1 MYRMRFGI
9 LSLLA
14 LGRLA
19 LAQTS
24 TTCNNTP
31 AYSPCELVFEL
42 SAQDAAAYPNP
53 YPSVELRAEVRSPRN
68 RNTAVPGYWDGGR
81 RMVVRFAP
89 TEGGQWAFR
98 LTSNVAALNGQTGT
112 FTGSDSDAPGFI
124 KAANMH
130 HWSYTERQKPHL
142 WMGATELRFAFMDD
156 AAFHAMADARAAQK
170 FNHLRGWVT
179 GDGADAAYT
188 SPDSPNLEQFRK
200 LDDRVRYLNRKG
212 ITADLVLAGGEGT
225 LTKLFPKP
233 EQRRRF
239 VSYVV
244 ARYTAMNV
252 TWQGVEN
259 FEDYPDARALLN
271 EIGTEL
277 KGLDGFQHPRSSG
290 ARITSAPLLDDGW
303 MDFAAYGNT
312 DDNVGAI
319 EHQLYPVPSVNLQI
333 GGAEAEAVRHRLWNA
348 TMDGQYVTL
357 SQETTSQETTSQKT
371 ASQKTASQET
381 TNQGTNAKAMSVWFD
396 VLAGTRHWELE
407 PYFDLD
413 GGRALALE
421 DTEYLVYI
429 EKPGPLEM
437 TVAKHGYDVFWIN
450 PATGE
455 TVRKKFSGDHFTG
468 APPDPSHDWLLH
480 VVREGT
486 LQSMNREYKFES
498 REIVLQELEA
508 NPQKI
513 PYDIASPSDD
523 LSLTKSA
530 PFAVKLTRQTRGTRT
545 MMYLWTGEVTA
556 DHQGYRVLGTGA
568 QGTMQATSRLAINF
582 PAIVLLRVYGMNA
595 NGKVY
600 LLTKAVQLDR

>member
-1 MYRMRFGI
+1 MRFGI

-14 LGRLA
+14 LEQLA

-31 AYSPCELVFEL
+31 AYSPCEMVFEL
-42 SAQDAAAYPNP
+42 SAQDAAAHPNP
-53 YPSVELRAEVRSPRN
+53 YASVQLRAEVRSPRN
-68 RNTAVPGYWDGGR
+68 RTTALPGYWDGGR

-98 LTSNVAALNGQTGT
+98 LTSNVAALNDQTGT
-112 FTGSDSDAPGFI
+112 FTASDSDAPGFV
-124 KAANMH
+124 KAANVH
-130 HWSYTERQKPHL
+130 HWSYTEQQKPHL

-156 AAFHAMADARAAQK
+156 AAFRAMADARAAQK

-188 SPDSPNLEQFRK
+188 SPDSPNLERFRK
-200 LDDRVRYLNRKG
+200 LDDRVRYLNQKG
-212 ITADLVLAGGEGT
+212 ITADLILAGGEGT
-225 LTKLFPKP
+225 LTKLFPTP
-233 EQRRRF
+233 AQRRRF

-244 ARYTAMNV
+244 ARYAAMNV

-259 FEDYPDARALLN
+259 FDDYPDARALLT
-271 EIGTEL
+271 EIGTTL
-277 KGLDGFQHPRSSG
+277 KELDGFQHPRSSG

-312 DDNVGAI
+312 DDSVGAI
-319 EHQLYPVPSVNLQI
+319 EHQLYAVPSVNLQI
-333 GGAEAEAVRHRLWNA
+333 GGADAATMRHRLWNA

-357 SQETTSQETTSQKT
+357 
-371 ASQKTASQET
+371 A
-381 TNQGTNAKAMSVWFD
+381 QGDSGVKAMDVWFD
-396 VLAGTRHWELE
+396 VLSGTRHWELE

-421 DTEYLVYI
+421 DAEYLVYM
-429 EKPGPLEM
+429 EKPGPIEM
-437 TVAKHGYDVFWIN
+437 TVAKHGYDVFWID
-450 PATGE
+450 PATGQ
-455 TVRKKFSGDHFTG
+455 TVKKKFSGDHFTG
-468 APPDPSHDWLLH
+468 APPDQSHDWLLH

-498 REIVLQELEA
+498 REIVPQELEA

-513 PYDIASPSDD
+513 PYDIVNPGDELAVAK
-523 LSLTKSA
+523 TA

-556 DHQGYRVLGTGA
+556 DHQGFRVLGTGA
-568 QGTMQATSRLAINF
+568 QGAMQPTSRLAVNF
-582 PAIVLLRVYGMNA
+582 PAIMLLRVFGMNA

-600 LLTKAVQLDR
+600 LLTKAIQLDR

>member
-1 MYRMRFGI
+1 MLDNKSIRMRFGI

-14 LGRLA
+14 LGQLA
-19 LAQTS
+19 QAQTS
-24 TTCNNTP
+24 TTCNDTP

-42 SAQDAAAYPNP
+42 SAQDAAAHPNP
-53 YPSVELRAEVRSPRN
+53 YASVQLRAEVRSPRN
-68 RNTAVPGYWDGGR
+68 RTTALPGYWDGGG

-98 LTSNVAALNGQTGT
+98 LTSNVAALNDRTGT
-112 FTGSDSDAPGFI
+112 FTASDSDAPGFV
-124 KAANMH
+124 KAANVH
-130 HWSYTERQKPHL
+130 HWSYTEQQKPHL

-156 AAFHAMADARAAQK
+156 AAFRAMADTRAAQK

-179 GDGADAAYT
+179 GDGADAAYS
-188 SPDSPNLEQFRK
+188 SPDSPNLEQFLK
-200 LDDRVRYLNRKG
+200 LDSRVRYLNQKG
-212 ITADLVLAGGEGT
+212 ITADLILSGGEGT
-225 LTKLFPKP
+225 LTKLFPAQ

-244 ARYTAMNV
+244 ARYAAMNV
-252 TWQGVEN
+252 TWQGVDN
-259 FEDYPDARALLN
+259 FDDYPDARPLLT
-271 EIGTEL
+271 EIGTAL
-277 KGLDGFQHPRSSG
+277 KELDGFQHPRSCG

-319 EHQLYPVPSVNLQI
+319 EHQLYAVPSVNLQI
-333 GGAEAEAVRHRLWNA
+333 GGADAATMRHRLWNA

-357 SQETTSQETTSQKT
+357 APGDSDV
-371 ASQKTASQET
+371 
-381 TNQGTNAKAMSVWFD
+381 KAMKAIDVWFD
-396 VLAGTRHWELE
+396 VLSGTRYWELE

-421 DTEYLVYI
+421 DAEYLVYM
-429 EKPGPLEM
+429 EKPGPFEM
-437 TVAKHGYDVFWIN
+437 TVAKHGYDVFWID
-450 PATGE
+450 PATGQ

-468 APPDPSHDWLLH
+468 APPDQSHDWLLH

-498 REIVLQELEA
+498 HEIVLQELEA

-513 PYDIASPSDD
+513 PYDIVNPGDELAVAK
-523 LSLTKSA
+523 TA

-556 DHQGYRVLGTGA
+556 DHQGFRVLGTGA
-568 QGTMQATSRLAINF
+568 QGTMLPTSRLAVNF
-582 PAIVLLRVYGMNA
+582 PAIMLLRVFGMNA

-600 LLTKAVQLDR
+600 LLTRAVQLDR

>member
-1 MYRMRFGI
+1 MRFVT

-14 LGRLA
+14 LGQLA
-19 LAQTS
+19 TAQTS

-31 AYSPCELVFEL
+31 AYSPCEMAFDL
-42 SAQDAAAYPNP
+42 SQQDAAAHPNP
-53 YPSVELRAEVRSPRN
+53 YASVELRAELRSPRN
-68 RNTAVPGYWDGGR
+68 RTTSVPGYWDGGR
-81 RMVVRFAP
+81 RMVIRVAP
-89 TEGGQWAFR
+89 TEGGQWTFR
-98 LTSNVAALNGQTGT
+98 LTSNVAALNDQTGT
-112 FTGSDSDAPGFI
+112 FTAADSDAPGFI

-130 HWSYTERQKPHL
+130 HWSYTERLKPHL
-142 WMGATELRFAFMDD
+142 WMGATELRFAFLDD

-179 GDGADAAYT
+179 GDGADAAYA

-200 LDDRVRYLNRKG
+200 LDDRVRYLNQKG

-225 LTKLFPKP
+225 LTRLFPKP

-239 VSYVV
+239 VRNVV
-244 ARYTAMNV
+244 ARYAAMNV

-259 FEDYPDARALLN
+259 YEDYADARALLN
-271 EIGTEL
+271 EMGTAL
-277 KGLDGFQHPRSSG
+277 KELDGFRHPRSSG
-290 ARITSAPLLDDGW
+290 ARITSAALLDDGW

-319 EHQLYPVPSVNLQI
+319 EHQLYPVPSVNLRI
-333 GGAEAEAVRHRLWNA
+333 DGADASTVRHRLWNA

-357 SQETTSQETTSQKT
+357 AQ
-371 ASQKTASQET
+371 
-381 TNQGTNAKAMSVWFD
+381 QGGAADGGGQGAANAKAMSVWFD
-396 VLAGTRHWELE
+396 VLSGTRHWELE
-407 PYFDLD
+407 PYFNLD

-437 TVAKHGYDVFWIN
+437 TVEKHGYDVLWIN

-486 LQSMNREYKFES
+486 LQSMNRSYRFES
-498 REIVLQELEA
+498 RDIVLQEVEA

-513 PYDIASPSDD
+513 PYDIETPGED
-523 LSLTKSA
+523 LSIAKPA
-530 PFAVKLTRQTRGTRT
+530 PFAVKLTRQTRGTRS

-556 DHQGYRVLGTGA
+556 DHQGYRVLGSGS
-568 QGTMQATSRLAINF
+568 QGTMQPTSRLAINF
-582 PAIVLLRVYGMNA
+582 PAILLLRVYGMNA

-600 LLTKAVQLDR
+600 LLTKAAQLNR

>member
-1 MYRMRFGI
+1 MRFAI

-14 LGRLA
+14 LGQLA
-19 LAQTS
+19 PAQTS

-31 AYSPCELVFEL
+31 AYSPCELVFDL
-42 SAQDAAAYPNP
+42 SQQDAAAHPAP
-53 YPSVELRAEVRSPRN
+53 YASVELRAEVRSPRN
-68 RNTAVPGYWDGGR
+68 RTTAVPGYWDGGR
-81 RMVVRFAP
+81 RMAIRFAP
-89 TEGGQWAFR
+89 TEGGQWTFR
-98 LTSNVAALNGQTGT
+98 LTSNVAALNDQTGT
-112 FTGSDSDAPGFI
+112 FTASDSDAPGFI

-130 HWSYTERQKPHL
+130 HWSYTERLKPHL
-142 WMGATELRFAFMDD
+142 WMGATELRFAFLDD
-156 AAFHAMADARAAQK
+156 AAFRAMADARAGQK

-179 GDGADAAYT
+179 GGGPDTAYA
-188 SPDSPNLEQFRK
+188 SPDSPNLEQFHK
-200 LDDRVRYLNRKG
+200 LDDRVRYLNQKG

-225 LTKLFPKP
+225 LTRLFPKA

-239 VSYVV
+239 VRYVV
-244 ARYTAMNV
+244 GRYAAMNV

-271 EIGTEL
+271 EIGTAL
-277 KGLDGFQHPRSSG
+277 KELDGFQHPRSSG
-290 ARITSAPLLDDGW
+290 ARITSAALLDDGW

-319 EHQLYPVPSVNLQI
+319 EHQLYAVPSVNLQV
-333 GGAEAEAVRHRLWNA
+333 GGADAATARHRLWNA
-348 TMDGQYVTL
+348 TMDGQYPTL
-357 SQETTSQETTSQKT
+357 EEGSGSQG
-371 ASQKTASQET
+371 A
-381 TNQGTNAKAMSVWFD
+381 AKAMTVWFD
-396 VLAGTRHWELE
+396 VLSGTRHWELE
-407 PYFDLD
+407 PYFNLD

-437 TVAKHGYDVFWIN
+437 TVEKHGYDVFWTD

-486 LQSMNREYKFES
+486 LQSMNRSYKFES
-498 REIVLQELEA
+498 RDIVLQEVEA

-513 PYDIASPSDD
+513 PYDIATPGDD
-523 LSLTKSA
+523 LSIGKTA
-530 PFAVKLTRQTRGTRT
+530 PFAVKLTRQTRGTRS

-556 DHQGYRVLGTGA
+556 DHQGYRVLGSGA
-568 QGTMQATSRLAINF
+568 QGTMQPTSRLAVNF
-582 PAIVLLRVYGMNA
+582 PAILLLRVYGMNA

-600 LLTKAVQLDR
+600 LLTKAVQLNR

>member
-1 MYRMRFGI
+1 MVDNKSIRMRFGI

-14 LGRLA
+14 LGQLA

-42 SAQDAAAYPNP
+42 SAQDAVAHPNP
-53 YPSVELRAEVRSPRN
+53 YASVQLRAEVRSPRN
-68 RNTAVPGYWDGGR
+68 RTTALPGYWDGGR

-98 LTSNVAALNGQTGT
+98 LTSNVAALNDQTGT
-112 FTGSDSDAPGFI
+112 FTASDSDAPGFV

-130 HWSYTERQKPHL
+130 HWSYTEQQKAHL
-142 WMGATELRFAFMDD
+142 WMGASELRFAFIDD
-156 AAFHAMADARAAQK
+156 AAFRAIADTRAAQK

-200 LDDRVRYLNRKG
+200 LDDRVRYLNQKG
-212 ITADLVLAGGEGT
+212 LTADLILAGGEGT
-225 LTKLFPKP
+225 LTKIFTNPD
-233 EQRRRF
+233 QRRRF

-244 ARYTAMNV
+244 ARYAAMNV

-259 FEDYPDARALLN
+259 FEDYPDARALLT
-271 EIGTEL
+271 EIGTAL
-277 KGLDGFQHPRSSG
+277 KELDGFQHPRSCG

-312 DDNVGAI
+312 DDNVGVI
-319 EHQLYPVPSVNLQI
+319 EHQLYAVPSVNLQI
-333 GGAEAEAVRHRLWNA
+333 GGVDAATMRHRLWNA

-357 SQETTSQETTSQKT
+357 
-371 ASQKTASQET
+371 A
-381 TNQGTNAKAMSVWFD
+381 QGDSEVKAMGVWFD
-396 VLAGTRHWELE
+396 VLSGTRHWELE

-421 DTEYLVYI
+421 DAEYLVYI
-429 EKPGPLEM
+429 EKPGPLEL
-437 TVAKHGYDVFWIN
+437 TVAKHGYDVFWID
-450 PATGE
+450 PATGQ
-455 TVRKKFSGDHFTG
+455 TVKKKFSGDHFTG
-468 APPDPSHDWLLH
+468 APPDQSHDWLLH

-513 PYDIASPSDD
+513 PYDIVNPGDELAVA
-523 LSLTKSA
+523 KAA
-530 PFAVKLTRQTRGTRT
+530 PFAVKITRQTRGTRT

-556 DHQGYRVLGTGA
+556 DHQGFRVLGTGA
-568 QGTMQATSRLAINF
+568 QGTVLPTSRLAINF
-582 PAIVLLRVYGMNA
+582 PAIMLLRVFGMNA

-600 LLTKAVQLDR
+600 LLTKAVQVDR

>member
-1 MYRMRFGI
+1 MLDNKSIRMRFGI

-14 LGRLA
+14 LGQLA

-42 SAQDAAAYPNP
+42 SAQDAAAHPNP
-53 YPSVELRAEVRSPRN
+53 YASVRLRAEVRSPRN
-68 RNTAVPGYWDGGR
+68 RTTALPGYWDGGR
-81 RMVVRFAP
+81 RMVVRFSP

-98 LTSNVAALNGQTGT
+98 LTSNVAALNDQSGT
-112 FTGSDSDAPGFI
+112 FTASDSDAPGFV
-124 KAANMH
+124 KAANVH
-130 HWSYTERQKPHL
+130 HWSYTEQQKPHL
-142 WMGATELRFAFMDD
+142 WMGATELRFAFMDN
-156 AAFHAMADARAAQK
+156 AAFRAMADARAVQK
-170 FNHLRGWVT
+170 FNHVRGWVT
-179 GDGADAAYT
+179 GDGTDDAYT
-188 SPDSPNLEQFRK
+188 SDSPNLEQFRK
-200 LDDRVRYLNRKG
+200 LDDRVRYLNQKG
-212 ITADLVLAGGEGT
+212 ITADLILAGGEGT
-225 LTKLFPKP
+225 LTKLFPTP
-233 EQRRRF
+233 ELRRRF

-244 ARYTAMNV
+244 ARYAAMNV
-252 TWQGVEN
+252 TWQGVDN
-259 FEDYPDARALLN
+259 FEDYPDARALLA
-271 EIGTEL
+271 EIGTAL
-277 KGLDGFQHPRSSG
+277 KELDGVQHPRSCG

-319 EHQLYPVPSVNLQI
+319 EHQLYAVPSVNLQI
-333 GGAEAEAVRHRLWNA
+333 GGADAATMRHRLWNA

-357 SQETTSQETTSQKT
+357 
-371 ASQKTASQET
+371 A
-381 TNQGTNAKAMSVWFD
+381 QGESDVKAMDVWFD
-396 VLAGTRHWELE
+396 VLSGTRHWELE

-421 DTEYLVYI
+421 DAEYLVYM
-429 EKPGPLEM
+429 EKPGPIEM
-437 TVAKHGYDVFWIN
+437 TVAKHGYDVFWID
-450 PATGE
+450 PATGQ
-455 TVRKKFSGDHFTG
+455 TVKKKFSGDHFTG
-468 APPDPSHDWLLH
+468 APPDQSHDWLLH

-513 PYDIASPSDD
+513 PYDIVNPGDELAVAK
-523 LSLTKSA
+523 TA

-556 DHQGYRVLGTGA
+556 DHQGFRVLGTGA
-568 QGTMQATSRLAINF
+568 QGTMLPTSRLAINF
-582 PAIVLLRVYGMNA
+582 PAIMLLRVFGMNA

>member
-1 MYRMRFGI
+1 MRFGI

-14 LGRLA
+14 LGPLA

-31 AYSPCELVFEL
+31 AYSACELVFEL
-42 SAQDAAAYPNP
+42 SQQDAAAHPNP
-53 YPSVELRAEVRSPRN
+53 YASVELRAEVRSPRN
-68 RNTAVPGYWDGGR
+68 RTISLPGYWDGGG
-81 RMVVRFAP
+81 RMVIRVAP

-98 LTSNVAALNGQTGT
+98 LTSNVAALEGLTGA
-112 FTGSDSDAPGFI
+112 FTASDSDAPGFV
-124 KAANMH
+124 KAANVH
-130 HWSYTERQKPHL
+130 HWQYTERQKPHL
-142 WMGATELRFAFMDD
+142 WMGATELRFAFLDD
-156 AAFHAMADARAAQK
+156 AAFRAVADARAAQK

-179 GDGADAAYT
+179 GDGADAAY
-188 SPDSPNLEQFRK
+188 SAPDSPKLEQFRK
-200 LDDRVRYLNRKG
+200 LDERVRYLNRLG

-225 LTKLFPKP
+225 LTKFFPKP
-233 EQRRRF
+233 ELRRRF
-239 VSYVV
+239 VRYVV
-244 ARYTAMNV
+244 ARYAAMNV

-259 FEDYPDARALLN
+259 FEDYPDARALLT
-271 EIGTEL
+271 EAGTAL
-277 KGLDGFQHPRSSG
+277 KELDGYRHPRSSG

-319 EHQLYPVPSVNLQI
+319 EHQLYGVPSVNLRI
-333 GGAEAEAVRHRLWNA
+333 GGADAATARHRLWNS

-357 SQETTSQETTSQKT
+357 AQDGGG
-371 ASQKTASQET
+371 
-381 TNQGTNAKAMSVWFD
+381 QGAADAKAMSVWFE
-396 VLAGTRHWELE
+396 VLSGTRHWELE
-407 PYFDLD
+407 PYFDID

-421 DTEYLVYI
+421 DAEYLAYI

-437 TVAKHGYDVFWIN
+437 KVEKHGYDVFWID

-468 APPDPSHDWLLH
+468 APPDQSHDWVLH

-498 REIVLQELEA
+498 RDIVLQELEA

-513 PYDIASPSDD
+513 PYDLDQPAGD
-523 LSLTKSA
+523 LSISKPS
-530 PFAVKLTRQTRGTRT
+530 PFAVKLTRQTRATRT
-545 MMYLWTGEVTA
+545 MLYLWTGEVTA
-556 DHQGYRVLGTGA
+556 DHQGYRVLATGA
-568 QGTMQATSRLAINF
+568 QGTMQPTSRLAIDF
-582 PAIVLLRVYGMNA
+582 PAILLLRLYGMNA

-600 LLTKAVQLDR
+600 LLTKPVQLNP

>member
-1 MYRMRFGI
+1 MRFGI

-14 LGRLA
+14 LGQLA
-19 LAQTS
+19 PAQTS

-42 SAQDAAAYPNP
+42 SQQDAAAHPAP
-53 YPSVELRAEVRSPRN
+53 YASVELRAEVRSPRN
-68 RNTAVPGYWDGGR
+68 RTTAVPGYWDGGR
-81 RMVVRFAP
+81 RMVIRFAP

-98 LTSNVAALNGQTGT
+98 LTSNVAALNDQTGT
-112 FTGSDSDAPGFI
+112 FTASDSDAPGFI

-130 HWSYTERQKPHL
+130 HWSYTERLKPHL
-142 WMGATELRFAFMDD
+142 WMGATELRFAFLDE
-156 AAFHAMADARAAQK
+156 AAFRAMADARAAQK

-179 GDGADAAYT
+179 GDGADAAYQ
-188 SPDSPNLEQFRK
+188 SPDSPNLEHFRR
-200 LDDRVRYLNRKG
+200 LDDRVRYLNQKG
-212 ITADLVLAGGEGT
+212 IAADLVLAGGEGT
-225 LTKLFPKP
+225 LTRLFPQP
-233 EQRRRF
+233 DQRRRF
-239 VSYVV
+239 VRYVV
-244 ARYTAMNV
+244 ARYAAMNV

-271 EIGTEL
+271 EIGAAL
-277 KGLDGFQHPRSSG
+277 KELDGFQHPRSSG
-290 ARITSAPLLDDGW
+290 ARVTSAALLDDGW

-319 EHQLYPVPSVNLQI
+319 EHQLYAVPFVNLQI
-333 GGAEAEAVRHRLWNA
+333 GGADAATVRHRLWNA
-348 TMDGQYVTL
+348 AMDGQYVTL
-357 SQETTSQETTSQKT
+357 SQEGG
-371 ASQKTASQET
+371 A
-381 TNQGTNAKAMSVWFD
+381 QGAGTQGAGAQGGGTQGAANAKAMGVWFD
-396 VLAGTRHWELE
+396 VLSGTRHWELE

-437 TVAKHGYDVFWIN
+437 TVEKHGYDVFWID

-468 APPDPSHDWLLH
+468 TPPDPSHDWLLH

-486 LQSMNREYKFES
+486 LQSMNRSYKFES
-498 REIVLQELEA
+498 REIVLQEVEA

-513 PYDIASPSDD
+513 PYGIETPGED
-523 LSLTKSA
+523 LSIAKAA
-530 PFAVKLTRQTRGTRT
+530 PFAVKLTRQTRGTRS

-556 DHQGYRVLGTGA
+556 DHQGYRVLGAGA
-568 QGTMQATSRLAINF
+568 QGTMQPTSRLAVNF
-582 PAIVLLRVYGMNA
+582 PAILLLRVYGMNA

-600 LLTKAVQLDR
+600 LLTKAVQLSR

>member
-1 MYRMRFGI
+1 MTRLL
-9 LSLLA
+9 LSLLG
-14 LGRLA
+14 LILRLLA
-19 LAQTS
+19 LAELASAQTS

-42 SAQDAAAYPNP
+42 SDRDAAAHPNP
-53 YPSVELRAEVRSPRN
+53 YATVELRAEVRSPRN
-68 RNTAVPGYWDGGR
+68 RTTSIPGYWDGGR

-89 TEGGQWAFR
+89 TEGGQWVFR
-98 LTSNVAALNGQTGT
+98 LLSNVAGLNDHTGT
-112 FTGSDSDAPGFI
+112 FTASDSDAPGFI
-124 KAANMH
+124 RAANLH

-188 SPDSPNLEQFRK
+188 APDSPNLEQFRK
-200 LDDRVRYLNRKG
+200 LDERVRYLSQKG
-212 ITADLVLAGGEGT
+212 ITTDLVLAGGEGT

-239 VSYVV
+239 VSYAV
-244 ARYTAMNV
+244 ARYAAMNV
-252 TWQGVEN
+252 TWQVVEY

-271 EIGTEL
+271 EIGTAL
-277 KGLDGFQHPRSSG
+277 KELDGFQHPRSCG

-312 DDNVGAI
+312 DDNVGAV
-319 EHQLYPVPSVNLQI
+319 EHQLYAVPSVNLQI
-333 GGAEAEAVRHRLWNA
+333 GGADGAAVRHALWNA

-357 SQETTSQETTSQKT
+357 AQGAT
-371 ASQKTASQET
+371 AHDGAD
-381 TNQGTNAKAMSVWFD
+381 AKAMSLWFD
-396 VLAGTRHWELE
+396 VLTGTRHWELE

-421 DTEYLVYI
+421 GTEYLAYI

-437 TVAKHGYDVFWIN
+437 TVEKHGYDVFWID

-468 APPDPSHDWLLH
+468 APPDQSHDWVLH
-480 VVREGT
+480 IVREGT

-498 REIVLQELEA
+498 REIALQELEA

-513 PYDIASPSDD
+513 PYDIVSLGEE
-523 LSLTKSA
+523 LSLDKSA
-530 PFAVKLTRQTRGTRT
+530 PYAVKLTRQTRGTRT

-568 QGTMQATSRLAINF
+568 QGAMRATSRLAINF

>member
-1 MYRMRFGI
+1 MRFGI

-14 LGRLA
+14 LGQLA
-19 LAQTS
+19 PAQTS

-31 AYSPCELVFEL
+31 AYSPCELVFDL
-42 SAQDAAAYPNP
+42 SQQDAAAHPNP
-53 YPSVELRAEVRSPRN
+53 YASVELRAEVRSPRN
-68 RNTAVPGYWDGGR
+68 RTTAVPGFWDGGR
-81 RMVVRFAP
+81 RMVIRFAP
-89 TEGGQWAFR
+89 TEGGQWSFR
-98 LTSNVAALNGQTGT
+98 LTSNVAALNDQTGT
-112 FTGSDSDAPGFI
+112 FTAADSDAPGFI

-130 HWSYTERQKPHL
+130 HWSYTERLKPHL
-142 WMGATELRFAFMDD
+142 WMGATELRFAFLDD
-156 AAFHAMADARAAQK
+156 AAFRAVADARAAQK

-179 GDGADAAYT
+179 DGGADAAYA

-200 LDDRVRYLNRKG
+200 LDDRVRYLNQKG
-212 ITADLVLAGGEGT
+212 ITADLVLAGGDGT
-225 LTKLFPKP
+225 LTKLFPTP

-239 VSYVV
+239 VRYVV
-244 ARYTAMNV
+244 ARYAAMNV
-252 TWQGVEN
+252 TWQGVDN

-271 EIGTEL
+271 EVGAAL
-277 KGLDGFQHPRSSG
+277 KELDGFQHPRSSG
-290 ARITSAPLLDDGW
+290 ARITSAALLDDGW

-333 GGAEAEAVRHRLWNA
+333 GGADAAAVRHRLWNA
-348 TMDGQYVTL
+348 AMDGQYVTL
-357 SQETTSQETTSQKT
+357 AQEDGSRDGAK
-371 ASQKTASQET
+371 
-381 TNQGTNAKAMSVWFD
+381 AKAMSVWFD

-407 PYFDLD
+407 PYFNLD

-437 TVAKHGYDVFWIN
+437 TVEKHGYDVFWID

-486 LQSMNREYKFES
+486 LQSMNRSYKFES
-498 REIVLQELEA
+498 RDIVLQEVEA

-513 PYDIASPSDD
+513 PYDIETPGDE
-523 LSLTKSA
+523 LTLAKSA

-545 MMYLWTGEVTA
+545 MMYLWTGEVAA
-556 DHQGYRVLGTGA
+556 DHQGYRVLGAGA
-568 QGTMQATSRLAINF
+568 QGTMQPTSRLAINF
-582 PAIVLLRVYGMNA
+582 PAILLLRVYGMNA

>member
-1 MYRMRFGI
+1 MRCGI
-9 LSLLA
+9 LSVLA
-14 LGRLA
+14 LAQLA

-42 SAQDAAAYPNP
+42 SAQDAAAHPNP
-53 YPSVELRAEVRSPRN
+53 YASVQLRAEVRSPRN
-68 RNTAVPGYWDGGR
+68 RTTAVPGYWDGGR

-89 TEGGQWAFR
+89 TEAGQWVFR
-98 LTSNVAALNGQTGT
+98 LTSNVAALNDHTGT
-112 FTGSDSDAPGFI
+112 FTAGDSDAPGFI

-142 WMGATELRFAFMDD
+142 WMGATELRFAIMDD
-156 AAFHAMADARAAQK
+156 AAFRAMADARAAQK

-179 GDGADAAYT
+179 GDGAAAAYM
-188 SPDSPNLEQFRK
+188 SPDSPNLEHFRQ
-200 LDDRVRYLNRKG
+200 LDSRVRYLNQKG
-212 ITADLVLAGGEGT
+212 ITADLILAGGDGT
-225 LTKLFPKP
+225 LTRLFPKP
-233 EQRRRF
+233 DQRRRF

-244 ARYTAMNV
+244 ARYAAMNV
-252 TWQGVEN
+252 TWQGVDN

-271 EIGTEL
+271 EIGTAL
-277 KGLDGFQHPRSSG
+277 KELDGFQHPRSCG
-290 ARITSAPLLDDGW
+290 AHITSAPLLDDGW

-319 EHQLYPVPSVNLQI
+319 EHQLYPVPLVNQQI
-333 GGAEAEAVRHRLWNA
+333 GGEDAATLRHRLWNA

-357 SQETTSQETTSQKT
+357 SQGGGQSS
-371 ASQKTASQET
+371 ADV
-381 TNQGTNAKAMSVWFD
+381 KAMGVWFD
-396 VLAGTRHWELE
+396 VMAGTRHWELE

-437 TVAKHGYDVFWIN
+437 TVEKHGYDVFWID

-455 TVRKKFSGDHFTG
+455 TVRKKFSGGHFTG
-468 APPDPSHDWLLH
+468 APPDQSHDWLLH

-498 REIVLQELEA
+498 REVVLQELEA

-513 PYDIASPSDD
+513 PYDIVNPGDEFSVA
-523 LSLTKSA
+523 KSA

-545 MMYLWTGEVTA
+545 MMYLWTAEVTA

-568 QGTMQATSRLAINF
+568 QGTMQPTSRLAINF

>member
-1 MYRMRFGI
+1 MRFGI

-14 LGRLA
+14 LGQLA
-19 LAQTS
+19 PAQTS

-42 SAQDAAAYPNP
+42 SQQDAAAHPAP
-53 YPSVELRAEVRSPRN
+53 YASVELRAEVRSPRN
-68 RNTAVPGYWDGGR
+68 RTTAVPGYWDGGR
-81 RMVVRFAP
+81 RMVIRFAP

-98 LTSNVAALNGQTGT
+98 LTSNVAALNDQTGT
-112 FTGSDSDAPGFI
+112 FTASDSDAPGFI

-130 HWSYTERQKPHL
+130 HWSYTERLKPHL
-142 WMGATELRFAFMDD
+142 WMGATELRFAFLDES
-156 AAFHAMADARAAQK
+156 AFRAMADARAAQK

-179 GDGADAAYT
+179 GDGADAAYQ
-188 SPDSPNLEQFRK
+188 SPDSPNLEHFRK
-200 LDDRVRYLNRKG
+200 LDDRVRYLNQKG
-212 ITADLVLAGGEGT
+212 ITADLMLAGGEGT
-225 LTKLFPKP
+225 LTRLFPKP

-239 VSYVV
+239 VRYVV
-244 ARYTAMNV
+244 ARYAAMNI
-252 TWQGVEN
+252 TWQAVEN

-271 EIGTEL
+271 EIGTTL
-277 KGLDGFQHPRSSG
+277 KELDGFQHPRTSG
-290 ARITSAPLLDDGW
+290 GRITSAALLDDGW
-303 MDFAAYGNT
+303 MDFAAYGST

-319 EHQLYPVPSVNLQI
+319 EHQIYAVPFVNLQI
-333 GGAEAEAVRHRLWNA
+333 GGADASTVRHRLWNA

-357 SQETTSQETTSQKT
+357 SQDGG
-371 ASQKTASQET
+371 A
-381 TNQGTNAKAMSVWFD
+381 QGAANAKAMGVWFD
-396 VLAGTRHWELE
+396 VLSGTRHWELE

-437 TVAKHGYDVFWIN
+437 TVEKHGYDVFWID

-468 APPDPSHDWLLH
+468 TPPDPSHDWLLH

-486 LQSMNREYKFES
+486 LQSMNRSYKFES
-498 REIVLQELEA
+498 REIVLQEVEA

-513 PYDIASPSDD
+513 PYDIETPAED
-523 LSLTKSA
+523 LSIAKAA
-530 PFAVKLTRQTRGTRT
+530 PFAVKLTRQTRGTRS

-556 DHQGYRVLGTGA
+556 DHQGYRVLGAGA
-568 QGTMQATSRLAINF
+568 QGTMQPTSRLAVNF
-582 PAIVLLRVYGMNA
+582 PAILLLRVYGMNA

-600 LLTKAVQLDR
+600 LLTKAVQLSR

>member
-1 MYRMRFGI
+1 MRFAI
-9 LSLLA
+9 LSLA
-14 LGRLA
+14 LGQLA

-31 AYSPCELVFEL
+31 AYSPCELAFEL
-42 SAQDAAAYPNP
+42 SQQDAAAHPNP
-53 YPSVELRAEVRSPRN
+53 YAGVELRAEVRSPRN
-68 RNTAVPGYWDGGR
+68 RTTAVPGYWDGGR
-81 RMVVRFAP
+81 RMVIRFAP
-89 TEGGQWAFR
+89 TDGGQWTFR
-98 LTSNVAALNGQTGT
+98 LTSNVAALNDQTGT
-112 FTGSDSDAPGFI
+112 FTATDSDAPGFI

-130 HWSYTERQKPHL
+130 HWSYTERLRPHL
-142 WMGATELRFAFMDD
+142 WMGATELRFAFLDD
-156 AAFHAMADARAAQK
+156 AAFRAMADARAAQK

-179 GDGADAAYT
+179 GGGADAAY
-188 SPDSPNLEQFRK
+188 SAPDSPNLEQFRK
-200 LDDRVRYLNRKG
+200 LDDRVRYLNQKG

-225 LTKLFPKP
+225 LTKLFPQP
-233 EQRRRF
+233 DQRRRF
-239 VSYVV
+239 VRYVV
-244 ARYTAMNV
+244 ARYAAMNV

-271 EIGTEL
+271 EIGTAL
-277 KGLDGFQHPRSSG
+277 KELDGFQHPRSSG
-290 ARITSAPLLDDGW
+290 ARITSAALLDDGW
-303 MDFAAYGNT
+303 MDFAAYGST

-319 EHQLYPVPSVNLQI
+319 EHQLYAVPSVNLQI
-333 GGAEAEAVRHRLWNA
+333 GGADAATVRHRLWNA

-357 SQETTSQETTSQKT
+357 EQDSGP
-371 ASQKTASQET
+371 
-381 TNQGTNAKAMSVWFD
+381 QGAAKAKAMTVWFD
-396 VLAGTRHWELE
+396 VLSGTRHWELE
-407 PYFDLD
+407 PYFNLD

-437 TVAKHGYDVFWIN
+437 TVEKHGYDVFWTD

-486 LQSMNREYKFES
+486 LQSMNRSYKFES
-498 REIVLQELEA
+498 RDIVLQEVEA

-513 PYDIASPSDD
+513 PYDIETPGDD
-523 LSLTKSA
+523 LSIAKTA
-530 PFAVKLTRQTRGTRT
+530 PFAVKLTRQTRGTRS

-568 QGTMQATSRLAINF
+568 QGTMLPTSRLAVNF
-582 PAIVLLRVYGMNA
+582 PAILLLRVYGMNA

-600 LLTKAVQLDR
+600 LLTKAVQLNR

>member
-1 MYRMRFGI
+1 MRFGI

-14 LGRLA
+14 LGQLA
-19 LAQTS
+19 PAQTS

-42 SAQDAAAYPNP
+42 SQQDAAAHPNP
-53 YPSVELRAEVRSPRN
+53 YASVELRAEVRSPRN
-68 RNTAVPGYWDGGR
+68 RTTSVPGYWDGGR

-98 LTSNVAALNGQTGT
+98 LTSNVAAWNDQTGT
-112 FTGSDSDAPGFI
+112 FTASDSDAPGFI
-124 KAANMH
+124 KAANVH
-130 HWSYTERQKPHL
+130 HWSYTERLKPHL
-142 WMGATELRFAFMDD
+142 WMGATELRFAFLDD
-156 AAFHAMADARAAQK
+156 AAFRAMADARAAQK

-179 GDGADAAYT
+179 GSGADAAYT

-200 LDDRVRYLNRKG
+200 LDDRVRYLNQKG

-225 LTKLFPKP
+225 LTRLFPTP

-239 VSYVV
+239 VRYVV
-244 ARYTAMNV
+244 ARFAAMNV

-271 EIGTEL
+271 EVGTAL
-277 KGLDGFQHPRSSG
+277 KELDGFQHPRSSG
-290 ARITSAPLLDDGW
+290 ARITSAALLDDGW

-312 DDNVGAI
+312 GDNVGAI
-319 EHQLYPVPSVNLQI
+319 EHQLYAVPSVNLQV
-333 GGAEAEAVRHRLWNA
+333 GGADAATVRHRLWNA
-348 TMDGQYVTL
+348 AMDGQYVTL
-357 SQETTSQETTSQKT
+357 AQEEGSRDGAK
-371 ASQKTASQET
+371 
-381 TNQGTNAKAMSVWFD
+381 AKAMSVWFD

-407 PYFDLD
+407 PYFNLD

-437 TVAKHGYDVFWIN
+437 TVEKHGYDVFWID

-486 LQSMNREYKFES
+486 LQSMNRSYKFES
-498 REIVLQELEA
+498 RDIVLQEVEA

-513 PYDIASPSDD
+513 PYDIEAPGDD
-523 LSLTKSA
+523 LTLAKAA
-530 PFAVKLTRQTRGTRT
+530 PFAAKLTRQTHATRI

-556 DHQGYRVLGTGA
+556 DHQGYRILGAGA
-568 QGTMQATSRLAINF
+568 QGTMLPTSRLAVNF
-582 PAIVLLRVYGMNA
+582 PAILLLRVYGMNA

-600 LLTKAVQLDR
+600 LLTKAVQLNR

>member
-1 MYRMRFGI
+1 MRFGQ

-14 LGRLA
+14 LGQLA

-42 SAQDAAAYPNP
+42 SAQDSAAHPNP
-53 YPSVELRAEVRSPRN
+53 YASVELRAEVRSPRN
-68 RNTAVPGYWDGGR
+68 RTTTVPGYWDGGR

-89 TEGGQWAFR
+89 TEGGQWVFR
-98 LTSNVAALNGQTGT
+98 LLSNVPALNEQTGA
-112 FTGSDSDAPGFI
+112 FTASDSEAPGFI

-142 WMGATELRFAFMDD
+142 WMGATELRFASMDD
-156 AAFHAMADARAAQK
+156 ASFRVMVDARATQK

-188 SPDSPNLEQFRK
+188 APESPNLEKFRK
-200 LDDRVRYLNRKG
+200 LDDRVRYLNQKG

-239 VSYVV
+239 VSYAV
-244 ARYTAMNV
+244 ARYAAMNV
-252 TWQGVEN
+252 TWQGVDN

-271 EIGTEL
+271 EIGTAL
-277 KGLDGFQHPRSSG
+277 KDLDGFRHPRSCG
-290 ARITSAPLLDDGW
+290 ARITSGPLLDDGW

-319 EHQLYPVPSVNLQI
+319 EHQLYAVPQVNLQI
-333 GGAEAEAVRHRLWNA
+333 GGADAATARHRLWNA
-348 TMDGQYVTL
+348 AMDGQYVTL
-357 SQETTSQETTSQKT
+357 SQGD
-371 ASQKTASQET
+371 A
-381 TNQGTNAKAMSVWFD
+381 NAKAMSVWFD

-421 DTEYLVYI
+421 GAEYLVYI
-429 EKPGPLEM
+429 EKPGPVEM
-437 TVAKHGYDVFWIN
+437 TVEKHGYDVFWID

-455 TVRKKFSGDHFTG
+455 IVRKKFSGDHFTG
-468 APPDPSHDWLLH
+468 APPDQSHDWVLH

-508 NPQKI
+508 NPQKV
-513 PYDIASPSDD
+513 PYDMVSPGED
-523 LSLTKSA
+523 LSLGKSA
-530 PFAVKLTRQTRGTRT
+530 PFAVKLTRQTRGART

-556 DHQGYRVLGTGA
+556 GHQGYRVLGTGA
-568 QGTMQATSRLAINF
+568 QGTMQATSRLAIDF

>member
-1 MYRMRFGI
+1 MRFAI

-14 LGRLA
+14 LGQLA
-19 LAQTS
+19 PAQTS

-42 SAQDAAAYPNP
+42 SQQDAAAHPAP
-53 YPSVELRAEVRSPRN
+53 YATVELRAEVRSPRN
-68 RNTAVPGYWDGGR
+68 RTTAVPGYWDGGR
-81 RMVVRFAP
+81 RMVIRFAP

-98 LTSNVAALNGQTGT
+98 LTSNLAALNDQTGT
-112 FTGSDSDAPGFI
+112 FTASDSDAPGFI

-130 HWSYTERQKPHL
+130 HWSYTERLKPHL
-142 WMGATELRFAFMDD
+142 WMGATELRFAFLDD
-156 AAFHAMADARAAQK
+156 AAFRAMADARAAQK

-179 GDGADAAYT
+179 GAGADAAYS

-200 LDDRVRYLNRKG
+200 LDERVRYLNQKG

-225 LTKLFPKP
+225 LTKLFPTP

-239 VSYVV
+239 VRYVV
-244 ARYTAMNV
+244 ARYAAMNV

-271 EIGTEL
+271 EIGTAL
-277 KGLDGFQHPRSSG
+277 KELDGFQHPRSSG
-290 ARITSAPLLDDGW
+290 ARITSAALLDDGW

-319 EHQLYPVPSVNLQI
+319 EHQLYAVPSVNLQI
-333 GGAEAEAVRHRLWNA
+333 GGADAATVRHRLWNA

-357 SQETTSQETTSQKT
+357 SENSG
-371 ASQKTASQET
+371 A
-381 TNQGTNAKAMSVWFD
+381 QGGRSGDGGAQGAAKAMTVWFD
-396 VLAGTRHWELE
+396 VLSGTRHWELE
-407 PYFDLD
+407 PYFNLD

-437 TVAKHGYDVFWIN
+437 TVEKHGYDVFWTD

-486 LQSMNREYKFES
+486 LQSMNRSYKFES
-498 REIVLQELEA
+498 RDIVLQEVEA

-513 PYDIASPSDD
+513 PYDIETPAED
-523 LSLTKSA
+523 LSIGKTA
-530 PFAVKLTRQTRGTRT
+530 PFSLKLTRQTRGTRS

-568 QGTMQATSRLAINF
+568 QGTMQPTSRLAVNF
-582 PAIVLLRVYGMNA
+582 PAILLLRVYGMNA

-600 LLTKAVQLDR
+600 LLTKAVQLNR